1 MDPSERLAPEP
12 FIKALRVNPDDLP
25 DLDVF
30 SGYLGE
36 SGREGY
42 VRLYRNPALSAFLEI
57 PVAEIKHTERL
68 ASAPDRLSSTVVWV
82 RAGTQVDIVT
92 VRPTAPRRA
101 ATARRQMAR
110 RTRSR

>member
-1 MDPSERLAPEP
+1 MDSVERLAPEG

-68 ASAPDRLSSTVVWV
+68 GSTADRLSSTVVWV
-82 RAGTQVDIVT
+82 RAGAQVDVVT
-92 VRPTAPRRA
+92 VRPTAPRR
-101 ATARRQMAR
+101 TTPIRR
-110 RTRSR
+110 RTNRQTRR